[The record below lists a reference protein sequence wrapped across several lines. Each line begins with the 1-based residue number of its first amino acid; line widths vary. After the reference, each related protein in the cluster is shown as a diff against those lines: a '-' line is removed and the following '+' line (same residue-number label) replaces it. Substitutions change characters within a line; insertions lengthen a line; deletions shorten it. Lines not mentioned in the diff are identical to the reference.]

1 VLPFGYLEKEEGT
14 VESYLATLWLP
25 GRGGEYRAT
34 WLPCSY
40 LEEEES
46 RELPGYPVAT

>member
-1 VLPFGYLEKEEGT
+1 M
-14 VESYLATLWLP
+14 ATLWLP
-25 GRGGEYRAT
+25 GKGGEKRAT

-46 RELPGYPVAT
+46 RELSCYPLATWKRRRVESYLATL